1 MLHVVAAATI
11 RATSTGLA
19 RAVTTTTAAVFTGSF
34 DGFLRAEVVTLVDP
48 NLNTHDTVGRVGFAR
63 GIVNVGTKRLQR
75 HTAFAVP
82 LVTGDV
88 SASCIRR
95 AMSLLN
101 SYSKSCFP
109 SGHTGERF
117 PAVAR
122 PCPLSIKI
130 FISYRYF

>member
-34 DGFLRAEVVTLVDP
+34 DGFFRAEVVTLVDP

-63 GIVNVGTKRLQR
+63 GIVDVGTKRLQR

-88 SASCIRR
+88 SAVKTARR
-95 AMSLLN
+95 LHLDAEGTETHGVLHSTLHGAAEHHALFKLL
-101 SYSKSCFP
+101 
-109 SGHTGERF
+109 RD
-117 PAVAR
+117 AR
-122 PCPLSIKI
+122 Q
-130 FISYRYF
+130 R